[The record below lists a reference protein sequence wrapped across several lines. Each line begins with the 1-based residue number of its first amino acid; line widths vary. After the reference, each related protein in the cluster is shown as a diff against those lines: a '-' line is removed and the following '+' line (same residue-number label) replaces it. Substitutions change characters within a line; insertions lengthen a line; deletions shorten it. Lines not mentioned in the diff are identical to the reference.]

1 MSLHEDTSMRSP
13 TFPHPPPGR
22 AGAVIVLT
30 LLCAVPGLARADAL
44 GCLIEP
50 SQVAEVGSEV
60 IGVLD
65 RLYVNRGDVV
75 ERGQPLAELDTK
87 VERAALAAAE
97 TRARAMSELKAAHSN
112 HEFARRKKERTED
125 LFNKSFVS
133 EQANDQ
139 AATEAR
145 IAEHRYR
152 QAREQMDVASREL
165 ALAQAQL
172 ARRKIRSPI
181 AGVVVERYLSAGE
194 RVEQKPV
201 VRVAAI
207 DPLNVEVFVPAAQF
221 NSISVGRSVLVR
233 PDLPGT
239 ADRSAKVILVDRVID
254 PASNT
259 FRVRLELPNPGS
271 ALPAGLRCKVDF
283 AGKGFDAPVNLSG
296 QPSRKTVPQVATKK

>member
-1 MSLHEDTSMRSP
+1 MLLDERTTMP
-13 TFPHPPPGR
+13 TPQDPIRIPTLVHS
-22 AGAVIVLT
+22 AVALA
-30 LLCAVPGLARADAL
+30 LLCMAPAAVHAEAL

-50 SQVAEVGSEV
+50 SQVADVGSEV

-65 RLYVNRGDVV
+65 KLHVNRGDIV
-75 ERGQPLAELDTK
+75 ERGQPLAELDAK

-97 TRARAMSELKAAHSN
+97 TRAKAVSELKAAYSN

-125 LFNKSFVS
+125 LFSKNFVS

-152 QAREQMDVASREL
+152 QAREQVDVANREL
-165 ALAQAQL
+165 SLAQAQL
-172 ARRKIRSPI
+172 ARRTIRSPI

-201 VRVAAI
+201 VKVAAI
-207 DPLNVEVFVPAAQF
+207 DPLNVEVFVPATQF
-221 NSISVGRSVLVR
+221 NSVTVGRPALVR
-233 PDLPGT
+233 PELPGL
-239 ADRSAKVILVDRVID
+239 ADKTAKVILVDRVID

-259 FRVRLELPNPGS
+259 FRVRLEMPNPDS

-283 AGKGFDAPVNLSG
+283 TGKGFEQPVAQSA
-296 QPSRKTVPQVATKK
+296 QPARKPAPQVANKK

>member
-1 MSLHEDTSMRSP
+1 MLSHHASK
-13 TFPHPPPGR
+13 
-22 AGAVIVLT
+22 GACHNTYRLVGAA
-30 LLCAVPGLARADAL
+30 LLCIATAPLKAETL

-60 IGVLD
+60 IGVLEK
-65 RLYVNRGDVV
+65 LHVNRGDLV
-75 ERGQPLAELDTK
+75 ERGNPVAELDAK

-97 TRARAMSELKAAHSN
+97 TRAKAVSELKAAYSN
-112 HEFARRKKERTED
+112 HEFAKRKQARTED

-152 QAREQMDVASREL
+152 QAREQVDVANREL

-172 ARRKIRSPI
+172 ARRIIRSPI
-181 AGVVVERYLSAGE
+181 SGVVVERYLSAGE
-194 RVEQKPV
+194 RVEQKPIV
-201 VRVAAI
+201 KVATI

-221 NSISVGRSVLVR
+221 NTVAVGSAATVR
-233 PDLPGT
+233 PELPGIPDK
-239 ADRSAKVILVDRVID
+239 AAKVVLVDRVID

-259 FRVRLELPNPGS
+259 FRVRLEMANPQS
-271 ALPAGLRCKVDF
+271 ALPAGVRCKVDF
-283 AGKGFDAPVNLSG
+283 SGKGFDAPVAQTLA
-296 QPSRKTVPQVATKK
+296 PPRKATPQVANKK

>member
-1 MSLHEDTSMRSP
+1 MR
-13 TFPHPPPGR
+13 FRH
-22 AGAVIVLT
+22 VISRNPALT
-30 LLCAVPGLARADAL
+30 GHLIFLALGLALPWQARAEAL

-50 SQVAEVGSEV
+50 SQVADVGSEV
-60 IGVLD
+60 IGVLEK
-65 RLYVNRGDVV
+65 LHVNRGDAV
-75 ERGQPLAELDTK
+75 ERGNALADLDAK
-87 VERAALAAAE
+87 VERAALAAAQ
-97 TRARAMSELKAAHSN
+97 TRAKAVSELKAAYSN

-152 QAREQMDVASREL
+152 QAREQIDVANREL

-172 ARRKIRSPI
+172 ARRTIRSPI
-181 AGVVVERYLSAGE
+181 TGVVVEKYLSPGE
-194 RVEQKPV
+194 RVEQKPI

-221 NSISVGRSVLVR
+221 NSVTAGRDALVR
-233 PDLPGT
+233 PELPG
-239 ADRSAKVILVDRVID
+239 AGDKNAKVILVDRVID

-259 FRVRLELPNPGS
+259 FRVRLELPNPGG
-271 ALPAGLRCKVDF
+271 ALPSGVRCKVDF
-283 AGKGFDAPVNLSG
+283 SGKGFDAPVAL
-296 QPSRKTVPQVATKK
+296 PAPPAKKAAPQVAGKK

>member
-1 MSLHEDTSMRSP
+1 MPSSHS
-13 TFPHPPPGR
+13 TFPFEKFARMLLAWTMCCTVP
-22 AGAVIVLT
+22 GAV
-30 LLCAVPGLARADAL
+30 RAEAL

-60 IGVLD
+60 IGILEK
-65 RLYVNRGDVV
+65 LHVNRGDVV
-75 ERGQPLAELDTK
+75 ERGNPLAELDAK

-97 TRARAMSELKAAHSN
+97 TRAKAISELKAAQSN
-112 HEFARRKKERTED
+112 HDFAKRKKERTED

-152 QAREQMDVASREL
+152 QAREQIDVANREL

-172 ARRKIRSPI
+172 SRRTIRSPI
-181 AGVVVERYLSAGE
+181 TGVVVERYLSAGE
-194 RVEQKPV
+194 RVEQKPI
-201 VRVAAI
+201 VRVVAI

-221 NSISVGRSVLVR
+221 NSVAVGRAALVR
-233 PDLPGT
+233 PELPGA
-239 ADRSAKVILVDRVID
+239 ADKSGKVVLVDRVID

-271 ALPAGLRCKVDF
+271 TLPAGVRCKVDF
-283 AGKGFDAPVNLSG
+283 SGKGFDAPVAQSVS
-296 QPSRKTVPQVATKK
+296 PVRKAVPQVANKK